1 MTSNISETM
10 QDLIRTLNG
19 LKNQRE
25 LINQDIEN
33 GEKLKIK
40 IQEKLNSFI
49 DELEKLNQSI
59 EQKNGI
65 LNVYDKIL
73 SDSDTAY
80 NKIVQSTEALYNMVK
95 NEEKKIISNP
105 RSNYNSSYNI

>member
-1 MTSNISETM
+1 MQSNISETM

-33 GEKLKIK
+33 GEQLKIK

-59 EQKNGI
+59 EQKNAI
-65 LNVYDKIL
+65 LSVYDKIL
-73 SDSDTAY
+73 SDSDSAY

>member
-1 MTSNISETM
+1 MPSNISETM
-10 QDLIRTLNG
+10 QDIIRTLNG

-25 LINQDIEN
+25 IINQDIEN

-40 IQEKLNSFI
+40 IQEKLNTFI

-59 EQKNGI
+59 EQKNAI

-73 SDSDTAY
+73 SDSDSAY

-95 NEEKKIISNP
+95 NEEKKIISNK
-105 RSNYNSSYNI
+105 RSNNNSSYNI

>member
-49 DELEKLNQSI
+49 DELEKLNQ
-59 EQKNGI
+59 
-65 LNVYDKIL
+65 
-73 SDSDTAY
+73 
-80 NKIVQSTEALYNMVK
+80 
-95 NEEKKIISNP
+95 
-105 RSNYNSSYNI
+105 